1 LLIEEVGPD
10 RVIEADSL
18 SGDWLDDEVNIGR
31 AFEAGSL
38 SVRLYYTH
46 VAELVPFMPL

>member
-1 LLIEEVGPD
+1 MLIEEVGPD

-38 SVRLYYTH
+38 SVRLY
-46 VAELVPFMPL
+46 